1 MGLYDAVSLLHT
13 RAGTGFITDSE
24 MFERLAV
31 LGFDTQGVEE
41 LFAAITGSRKGAIS
55 REAVCQPV
63 FVTQC
68 ASMLL
73 SLLLRRRKT
82 P

>member
-1 MGLYDAVSLLHT
+1 
-13 RAGTGFITDSE
+13 

-55 REAVCQPV
+55 REAVCHPV
-63 FVTQC
+63 C
-68 ASMLL
+68 
-73 SLLLRRRKT
+73 
-82 P
+82 